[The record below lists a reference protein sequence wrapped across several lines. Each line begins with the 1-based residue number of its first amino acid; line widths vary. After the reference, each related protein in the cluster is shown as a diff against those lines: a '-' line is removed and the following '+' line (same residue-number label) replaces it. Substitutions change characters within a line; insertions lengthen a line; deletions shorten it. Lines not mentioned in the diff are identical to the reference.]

1 VSNTNPLHWDGVLRV
16 APVDGA
22 VDALALSFEVGAVKP
37 EPAIF
42 EAALGRLGVTASEA
56 VYADDRADLVVAA
69 RALGLDAFV
78 VDSATALRR
87 GLARRDLLGIPRPG
101 ARVPGLGESSR

>member
-42 EAALGRLGVTASEA
+42 EAALTRLGVTASEA
-56 VYADDRADLVVAA
+56 VYADDRPDLVRAA
-69 RALGLDAFV
+69 RTLGLDAFV
-78 VDSATALRR
+78 VDSANALGRE
-87 GLARRDLLGIPRPG
+87 LARRDLLGIPRLG
-101 ARVPGLGESSR
+101 TRVPPLGECPR